1 MQQSTPL
8 TSERDRAVLR
18 SFARRIDPSDAG
30 AHNNLG
36 VLYFNKGL
44 HEEAAHAFTRALEI
58 DPKMQVARRN
68 LEIAYFSTGFYDRR
82 MAQLRDRLR
91 TRPEDREAR
100 WEIGRA
106 HAALGDTREAVQEFS
121 QLLAY
126 HVNDIAAIVQ
136 LGLAEKANGDMER
149 AQQWFERARDLD
161 PASSL
166 MHFYIGEVLY
176 NRGLN
181 EESLAALAVAIELNP
196 DNPDVYFLMAF
207 VLGDMGRHEDARAA
221 TKRAVKLNPALS
233 RAQANLSLDRYNS
246 ARYGELVPEREVR
259 RAQQRMEVSEEGQLA
274 HYSLGLAFRQKAYY
288 PEALREYQSALAL
301 GEDRGLVLQA
311 IAEVHLLT
319 GDTSAALSAY
329 DEVLAS
335 HPDSPKLWNE
345 RGVALHQSGDHAG
358 AAESYTRALALDPAY
373 ALALNNRGVALY
385 HGGDSD
391 EAMDAFR
398 SVLGIQPAFTKAW
411 LNFALL
417 QLKAGRHQLSLE
429 AYRQAL
435 ESHAEHPVAW
445 NGVGLV
451 LVELNK
457 LEKAR
462 NAFGRAIQAR
472 PSYAEAHYNLSFVL
486 TSLGDFDGALRE
498 TKRAL
503 ELDPYYVAQKFE
515 LAIDVQHEDP
525 EMTIAPDLGGESRV
539 ESTVDAFAFDSDILN
554 SLFAELKPDAAP
566 RVAAE
571 AQVNAGDPYALAVDY
586 LSKGMLDRA
595 SAEISRAIGRG
606 AERGRGLT
614 LLGDAFARQALW
626 GEALERY
633 REARQHLGE
642 SRAVL
647 AGETRALLQLGRV
660 DEAIGIASV
669 LLASGEPDVGTL
681 MLVAEARRAVA
692 DHAGARELLDAA
704 RGAAP
709 HRADVLK
716 ESGDA
721 ARAAGDTDAAILAY
735 RGALALDGY
744 FALARFELASLL
756 AERELM
762 HEAETELEAALDA
775 VPTYVDAALE
785 LAKVRRKTG
794 RLREALDPLIGLLQG
809 DPYHIEALFL
819 LAATLLD
826 LGRQDDAAVGLE
838 RILRADP
845 DHAGAIYYEG
855 AVMAGRNCYRD
866 AIERW
871 DRVVRLAPGSE
882 WADRARRD
890 ARTAVELRR
899 IFNDDY
905 ASAEMAYAD

>member
-1 MQQSTPL
+1 MQQSSPL

-82 MAQLRDRLR
+82 MAQLRERLR
-91 TRPEDREAR
+91 NRPEDREAR
-100 WEIGRA
+100 WEVGRA
-106 HAALGDTREAVQEFS
+106 HAALGDTREAVEEFS
-121 QLLAY
+121 RLLEY
-126 HVNDIAAIVQ
+126 HADDVAAIVQ
-136 LGLAEKANGDMER
+136 LGLAEKANGDMEQ
-149 AQQWFERARDLD
+149 AQQWLERARALD

-166 MHFYIGEVLY
+166 IHFYVGEVLY

-181 EESLAALAVAIELNP
+181 DGALASLTIAIDLNP
-196 DNPDVYFLMAF
+196 DNPDAHFLMAF

-259 RAQQRMEVSEEGQLA
+259 RAQQRMEVSEEGRLA

-288 PEALREYQSALAL
+288 PEALREYQNALAR

-311 IAEVHLLT
+311 IAEVHLLM
-319 GDTSAALSAY
+319 GDTGAALAAY

-335 HPDSPKLWNE
+335 DPDSPKLWNE
-345 RGVALHQSGDHAG
+345 RGVALHQSGDYAG
-358 AAESYTRALALDPAY
+358 AAESYTRAIGLDPAY
-373 ALALNNRGVALY
+373 ALALNNRGVASY

-435 ESHAEHPVAW
+435 ASHAEHPVAW

-472 PSYAEAHYNLSFVL
+472 PDYAEAHYNLSFTL

-525 EMTIAPDLGGESRV
+525 EITIAPDLGAESRV
-539 ESTVDAFAFDSDILN
+539 QTTVDAFAFDSDILN
-554 SLFAELKPDAAP
+554 SLFAELRPDAASS
-566 RVAAE
+566 ATAE
-571 AQVNAGDPYALAVDY
+571 IPVSATDPYGLAVDY

-595 SAEISRAIGRG
+595 SADISRAMGRG

-614 LLGDAFARQALW
+614 LLGDVFARQSLW

-633 REARQHLGE
+633 GEARQHLGE
-642 SRAVL
+642 SYVVL
-647 AGETRALLQLGRV
+647 AGETRALLELGRA
-660 DEAIGIASV
+660 DEANRIASA
-669 LLASGEPDVGTL
+669 LLATGEPDVSIL

-692 DHAGARELLDAA
+692 DHRGARELLDVA

-709 HRADVLK
+709 DRADVLK
-716 ESGDA
+716 QTGDA
-721 ARAAGDTDAAILAY
+721 ARAAGDVDGAMLAY
-735 RGALALDGY
+735 RGALALDGH
-744 FALARFELASLL
+744 FALARLELARLL

-762 HEAETELEAALDA
+762 AEAEIELVGALDS

-785 LAKVRRKTG
+785 LARVRRKAG
-794 RLREALDPLIGLLQG
+794 KKLEALEPLIGLLQG
-809 DPYHIEALFL
+809 DPYHIEALLL

-826 LGRQDDAAVGLE
+826 LGRQDDAAIALE

-855 AVMAGRNCYRD
+855 AVMAGRNQYRD

-871 DRVVRLAPGSE
+871 DRVIRLAPASE
-882 WADRARRD
+882 WAQRARRG

-899 IFNDDY
+899 IFTDDH
-905 ASAEMAYAD
+905 ASAELAYAN

>member
-1 MQQSTPL
+1 MQQASSL

-18 SFARRIDPSDAG
+18 SFARRIDPSDPG

-82 MAQLRDRLR
+82 MAQLRERLR
-91 TRPEDREAR
+91 VHPEDREAR
-100 WEIGRA
+100 WEVGRA
-106 HAALGDTREAVQEFS
+106 HAALGDTREAVEEFS
-121 QLLAY
+121 QLLEY
-126 HVNDIAAIVQ
+126 HSNDVAAIMQ

-149 AQQWFERARDLD
+149 AQQWLEQARGLD
-161 PASSL
+161 PTSSL
-166 MHFYIGEVLY
+166 IHFYVGEVLY

-181 EESLAALAVAIELNP
+181 DEALAALAVAIELNP
-196 DNPDVYFLMAF
+196 DNPDAHFLMAF
-207 VLGDMGRHEDARAA
+207 VLGDMGRHEEARAA

-288 PEALREYQSALAL
+288 PEALRQYQSALDR

-319 GDTSAALSAY
+319 GNAAAALSAY
-329 DEVLAS
+329 DEVLTS
-335 HPDSPKLWNE
+335 NPDSPKLWNE
-345 RGVALHQSGDHAG
+345 RGVALHQSGDYAG
-358 AAESYTRALALDPAY
+358 AAESYTRAIELDPAY
-373 ALALNNRGVALY
+373 ALALNNRGVARY
-385 HGGDSD
+385 HGGDID

-398 SVLGIQPAFTKAW
+398 TVLEIQPAFTKAW

-435 ESHAEHPVAW
+435 ATHAEHPVAW

-451 LVELNK
+451 LVELQK

-462 NAFGRAIQAR
+462 NAFGRAIQGR
-472 PSYAEAHYNLSFVL
+472 PDYAEAHYNLSFTL

-515 LAIDVQHEDP
+515 LAIDLQHEDP
-525 EMTIAPDLGGESRV
+525 EMTIAPELGGESRV
-539 ESTVDAFAFDSDILN
+539 EGAIDAFAFDSNILN
-554 SLFAELKPDAAP
+554 SLFAELKPETVEGKAP
-566 RVAAE
+566 
-571 AQVNAGDPYALAVDY
+571 VNAGDPYALATDY

-595 SAEISRAIGRG
+595 SAEISRATGRG
-606 AERGRGLT
+606 AERGRGLI
-614 LLGDAFARQALW
+614 LLGDVFARQTLW
-626 GEALERY
+626 GEALDRY
-633 REARQHLGE
+633 REARQHLGD
-642 SRAVL
+642 SPAVL
-647 AGETRALLQLGRV
+647 AGETRALLKLGRA
-660 DEAIGIASV
+660 DEAIGSAAT
-669 LLASGEPDVGTL
+669 LLAAGEPDVATL
-681 MLVAEARRAVA
+681 MLVAEARRAVS
-692 DHAGARELLDAA
+692 DHRGARELLDLA

-709 HRADVLK
+709 NRADVLK
-716 ESGDA
+716 ETGDA
-721 ARAAGDTDAAILAY
+721 ARAAGDMDGAMLAY
-735 RGALALDGY
+735 RGALALDGQL
-744 FALARFELASLL
+744 ALARLELARLL
-756 AERELM
+756 SAAERTE
-762 HEAETELEAALDA
+762 EAEAELVAALDA
-775 VPTYVDAALE
+775 VPTYVDGALE
-785 LAKVRRKTG
+785 LARVRRKAG
-794 RLREALDPLIGLLQG
+794 KHDQALEPLIGLLQG
-809 DPYHIEALFL
+809 DPYHIEALLL

-826 LGRQDDAAVGLE
+826 LGRQDDAAVGVA

-855 AVMAGRNCYRD
+855 VVMAGRNLYRD
-866 AIERW
+866 AIECW
-871 DRVVRLAPGSE
+871 DRVVRLAPLSE
-882 WADRARRD
+882 WADRARRG

-899 IFNDDY
+899 IFADDH
-905 ASAEMAYAD
+905 AREEMAYAD